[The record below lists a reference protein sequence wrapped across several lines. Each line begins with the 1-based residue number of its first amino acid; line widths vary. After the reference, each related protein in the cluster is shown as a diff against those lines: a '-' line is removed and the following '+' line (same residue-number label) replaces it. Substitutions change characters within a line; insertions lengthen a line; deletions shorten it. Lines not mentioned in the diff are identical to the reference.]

1 MHLIFNNSTLL
12 FLLDG
17 LKITIIIAIFTIV
30 LSTILGTIL
39 ALIKSYMPKDENI
52 FAYIIVKIVDAYIT
66 LFRCTPNI
74 LWILAIRFFVKGDT
88 VFIGIFT
95 FTLFTAP
102 VMAEIVRGGLNGIP
116 KGQFEGAASQGLSFF
131 QTLIYIVLPQTFKSI
146 IPSML
151 SQIITIIKDTSFLRA
166 IEVPEFTRN
175 SLSVVSSTLAGQPVY
190 VMMSLYVLVAFVYF
204 VICFTL
210 SCIVRNYHSKV
221 RY

>member
-17 LKITIIIAIFTIV
+17 LKITIIIAIFTIF
-30 LSTILGTIL
+30 LSTIIGTAL
-39 ALIKSYMPKDENI
+39 ALIKSYMPKDDN
-52 FAYIIVKIVDAYIT
+52 FLAYIIVLIVDIYIT
-66 LFRCTPNI
+66 IFRCTPNI

-116 KGQFEGAASQGLSFF
+116 KGQFEGAASQGFSFF

-190 VMMSLYVLVAFVYF
+190 VMMSLYALVALVYF
-204 VICFTL
+204 IICFIL
-210 SCIVRNYHSKV
+210 SCIVRNYHGKV
-221 RY
+221 KY